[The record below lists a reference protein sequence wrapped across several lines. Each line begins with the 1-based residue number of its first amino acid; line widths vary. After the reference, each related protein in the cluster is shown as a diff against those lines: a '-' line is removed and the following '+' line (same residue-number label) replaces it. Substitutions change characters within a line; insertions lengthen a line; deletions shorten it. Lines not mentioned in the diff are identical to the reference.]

1 MQFSTLLVT
10 ALFAASG
17 MGAPVADTYPAPVES
32 IEQNT
37 EGGQKDIGKLTAGT
51 IDFLKKYQQYS
62 EQAEDYLGDHE
73 ASFTNA
79 GYCFDETPCLTVSKI
94 GTAVLRTSD
103 KKTLPEISND
113 QIGTIL
119 DKIVSTPNVTF
130 GPTNDGTAVNGY
142 FLTESS
148 ATLKVIGPSG
158 NFSSAVLAG
167 FVFDSWKVQAGD
179 NPANAVRSRL
189 SKNADSQQ
197 FPLGFCLYPETAD
210 EVYARN
216 FCFGKELDGTGAKT
230 ASKRDTVKRGVD
242 ARSVEA
248 RSLLGIAAG
257 LCEIIEIPL
266 ICT

>member
-1 MQFSTLLVT
+1 MQFSAVLIS
-10 ALFAASG
+10 ALFATSG
-17 MGAPVADTYPAPVES
+17 LAAPVVDNYPAPVES

-37 EGGQKDIGKLTAGT
+37 EGGQKSISDFPAGT
-51 IDFLKKYQQYS
+51 MDFLNKYQKYS
-62 EQAEDYLGDHE
+62 EEAEDYLGDHE

-103 KKTLPEISND
+103 KKTLPEISNA
-113 QIGTIL
+113 QIGKIL
-119 DKIVSTPNVTF
+119 DKIVSAPNVTL
-130 GPTNDGTAVNGY
+130 GPTNDGTPVNGY
-142 FLTESS
+142 FLTEGG

-158 NFSSAVLAG
+158 NFTSAVLAG

-189 SKNADSQQ
+189 CKNNDAKQ

-210 EVYARN
+210 ENYAGN
-216 FCFGKELDGTGAKT
+216 FCFGKELDGSNGKNGQH
-230 ASKRDTVKRGVD
+230 SKREID

-248 RSLLGIAAG
+248 RSILDIAAG
-257 LCEIIEIPL
+257 LCSIVEIPL